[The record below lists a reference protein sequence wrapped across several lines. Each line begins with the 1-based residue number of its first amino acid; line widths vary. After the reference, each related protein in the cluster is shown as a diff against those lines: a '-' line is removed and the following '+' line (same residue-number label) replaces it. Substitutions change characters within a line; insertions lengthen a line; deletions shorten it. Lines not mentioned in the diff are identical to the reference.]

1 MCVISLPNLYFK
13 STFLMA
19 FICYLIQIEP
29 YLSNENYDQGRKY
42 ICQQLH
48 TFESCWWKEISTTKF
63 NSQHY
68 CYSTIFLMYMYVH
81 IDKIVSV
88 CQWRHVSLQP
98 MVCQWRKVGLD
109 IYPGII
115 SPNKWDSPQAGRS
128 ETGCC
133 FDEFDLIMRFY
144 QNRLKKKLWISLSS
158 WSTISVLVKCTIYEH
173 FGFFFYIYRLW
184 INIFLKLPTGLMKL
198 PYISWFAFSG

>member
-29 YLSNENYDQGRKY
+29 YLSNENYDQGRKN
-42 ICQQLH
+42 ICKQLH

-63 NSQHY
+63 NSQHH
-68 CYSTIFLMYMYVH
+68 CYSTILLMYMYVH

-98 MVCQWRKVGLD
+98 MVCQWRKVGPD
-109 IYPGII
+109 IYPGIN
-115 SPNKWDSPQAGRS
+115 SPNKWDLLQAGRS

-133 FDEFDLIMRFY
+133 FDEFNLIMRFY

-173 FGFFFYIYRLW
+173 FRFFFYIF
-184 INIFLKLPTGLMKL
+184 IGCGLT
-198 PYISWFAFSG
+198 YSWNCPRV

>member
-29 YLSNENYDQGRKY
+29 YLSNENYDQGRKN
-42 ICQQLH
+42 ICHKLH
-48 TFESCWWKEISTTKF
+48 TFESYWWKEISTTKF

-68 CYSTIFLMYMYVH
+68 CYSTILLMYMYVH

-88 CQWRHVSLQP
+88 CQWRHVSPQP
-98 MVCQWRKVGLD
+98 MVGQCRKAGLD
-109 IYPGII
+109 INPGSY
-115 SPNKWDSPQAGRS
+115 SPNKWDSLQAGRR

-133 FDEFDLIMRFY
+133 FDEFYLITRFY
-144 QNRLKKKLWISLSS
+144 QYLLKKKMLISLSS
-158 WSTISVLVKCTIYEH
+158 WSTKLVLVKCTIYEH
-173 FGFFFYIYRLW
+173 ILFWYL
-184 INIFLKLPTGLMKL
+184 
-198 PYISWFAFSG
+198 

>member
-1 MCVISLPNLYFK
+1 
-13 STFLMA
+13 MA

-29 YLSNENYDQGRKY
+29 YLSNENYDQGRKN
-42 ICQQLH
+42 ICQQLQ

-68 CYSTIFLMYMYVH
+68 CYSTILLMYMYVH

-109 IYPGII
+109 IYPGIN
-115 SPNKWDSPQAGRS
+115 SPNKWDSLQARRS

-133 FDEFDLIMRFY
+133 FDEFNLIKIGWRKSCGFRCPADPRY
-144 QNRLKKKLWISLSS
+144 QFWWSALSMN
-158 WSTISVLVKCTIYEH
+158 IL
-173 FGFFFYIYRLW
+173 GFFFYIYRLW